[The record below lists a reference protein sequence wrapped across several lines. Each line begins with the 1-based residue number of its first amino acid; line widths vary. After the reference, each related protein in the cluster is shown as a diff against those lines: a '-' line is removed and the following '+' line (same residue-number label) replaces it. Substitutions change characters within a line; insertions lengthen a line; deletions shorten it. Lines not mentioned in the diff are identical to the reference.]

1 MPFAITIFISAF
13 LLFQVQPVIA
23 RFILPWYGGS
33 PAVWSTCMMFFQ
45 VGLLVGYV
53 YAHLLARYVATRN
66 QVFVHAA
73 LLLLSFF
80 FLPITPDDVLKP
92 VGDGNPIWGIIQL
105 LAYTVGAPYVLLSS
119 TGPLFQHWY
128 NRRYAGRSPYRLY
141 ALSNVGSLLGL
152 LTYPFLVEPRL
163 SLGLQTISWSVGYL
177 LFVAFCLWAGRS
189 LLNVTNGSG
198 TQPVASPDSSPDTF
212 LADRREPTDRPGRLD
227 PLLWV
232 GLAAC
237 GSIMLLA
244 VTSKITQDLS
254 VVPFLWV
261 LPLSLYLST
270 FIISF
275 AGRKWYWRRVW
286 VPLFLLS
293 VGVVAYL
300 VQSETE
306 LHIVTMVVLYCAA
319 MFCIVMVCHGEL
331 ARCKPPPRQLTFF
344 YLMVSLGG
352 ALGGAFVTFLA
363 PNMFSAFWEL
373 HVGVVLAVILAGVSL
388 FGRDRLRNGHSRKFF
403 VWGWLAGTLVLIA
416 FLGNGMVK
424 AEENTLT
431 TRRNF
436 YGVLRVYEM
445 DKGTHGHRR
454 ALFHGQINHGAQ
466 LLHPGQE
473 NRIASYFSAHSGLG
487 LAFLLHPKRLALSDR
502 TATEA
507 REFNLRVGVVG
518 LGIGAVSQWGLPGDS
533 FRFYEINPEVAAVA
547 YEYFTL
553 LQDSKAEVEVVMGDG
568 RISLERELRGQGSM
582 KFDILAVDAF
592 TGDAI
597 PVHLLT
603 REALALYLD
612 HLSEGGILA
621 LQITNRHLDF
631 MPVVFGLAMA
641 LDMPAVMVNG
651 SERPEDYIM
660 RTRWILL
667 TKNES
672 FLKSLYLSKTPS
684 AWPADI
690 RDDIIWTDDYS
701 SLLELLK

>member
-1 MPFAITIFISAF
+1 MPFAITIFVSAF

-45 VGLLVGYV
+45 VGLLIGYV
-53 YAHLLARYVATRN
+53 YAHLLARYVATRK
-66 QVFVHAA
+66 QVLVHAA
-73 LLLLSFF
+73 LLLLSFL
-80 FLPITPDDVLKP
+80 FLPITPDEALKP
-92 VGDGNPIWGIIQL
+92 EGGGNPIWGIIQL
-105 LAYTVGAPYVLLSS
+105 LTLTVGAPYVLLSS
-119 TGPLFQHWY
+119 TGSLFQHWY
-128 NRRYAGRSPYRLY
+128 NRRYTGRSPYRLY

-163 SLGLQTISWSVGYL
+163 ALGLQTIFWSVGYL
-177 LFVAFCLWAGRS
+177 IFVALCLWAGRS
-189 LLNVTNGSG
+189 LLNVNNGSG
-198 TQPVASPDSSPDTF
+198 SQPNLEPDDKT
-212 LADRREPTDRPGRLD
+212 EPGVQGRLD

-270 FIISF
+270 FIIAF
-275 AGRKWYWRRVW
+275 ADRKWYRRKVW
-286 VPLFLLS
+286 VPGFLLS

-300 VQSETE
+300 VQPETE
-306 LHIVTMVVLYCAA
+306 LHIVMVVVLYCVA

-352 ALGGAFVTFLA
+352 ALGGAFVTFVATYLFA
-363 PNMFSAFWEL
+363 AFWEL
-373 HVGVVLAVILAGVSL
+373 HVGVALAVILTGFSL
-388 FGRDRLRNGHSRKFF
+388 FGRGRFRNGYGHKFI
-403 VWGWLAGTLVLIA
+403 VWGWLASTLVLIA
-416 FLGNGMVK
+416 FLGNGVVK

-436 YGVLRVYEM
+436 YGVLRVYEV
-445 DKGTHGHRR
+445 DEGTYGHRR
-454 ALFHGQINHGAQ
+454 ILFHGQINHGAQ
-466 LLHPGQE
+466 FLHPDQR
-473 NRIASYFSAHSGLG
+473 NRIGSYFSAGSGLG
-487 LAFLLHPKRLALSDR
+487 GAFLHHPKRLARSDGR
-502 TATEA
+502 ALGEKEVA
-507 REFNLRVGVVG
+507 LRVGVVG

-533 FRFYEINPEVAAVA
+533 FRFYEINPEVATVA
-547 YEYFTL
+547 NEYFTL

-568 RISLERELRGQGSM
+568 RISLERELREQGSM
-582 KFDILAVDAF
+582 KFDILVIDAF

-603 REALALYLD
+603 REALELYLN
-612 HLSEGGILA
+612 HLSDDGILA
-621 LQITNRHLDF
+621 LQITNRHLNF
-631 MPVVFGLAMA
+631 MPVVYGLAMT
-641 LDMPAVMVNG
+641 LDVPAIMVNE

-660 RTRWILL
+660 RSRWVLL
-667 TKNES
+667 TKNTS
-672 FLKSLYLSKTPS
+672 FLRNLYLSKSLTP
-684 AWPADI
+684 WPADI

-701 SLLELLK
+701 SLFELLK